1 MKPRKEISVRISEVS
16 IYDILDCSSPDDLI
30 LYAQDLK
37 KSYGDRKI
45 RFVVEPYGYD
55 GGLTVELWETRLEND
70 HEYQA
75 RVKAEERAAQARKKQ
90 DDKQEERERKE
101 YLRLKKKFEKSQ

>member
-1 MKPRKEISVRISEVS
+1 MKPRKEIDVQIGEES
-16 IYDILDCSSPDDLI
+16 IYVILDGSTPDDLI

-37 KSYGDRKI
+37 KLNGDRKI

-70 HEYQA
+70 QEYRA
-75 RVKAEERAAQARKKQ
+75 RIRAEEKAAQARKKQ